1 MPASYCGV
9 PIQSGVIIL
18 EFIQVIVRHDTDR
31 TTQVQPHRL
40 QYLCLFT
47 CPERPATTLAG
58 NSLMILP
65 QVVVHDELN
74 YLTVFQVLIFGRQI
88 FYIMF
93 IVRQYG
99 RMLKIVEI
107 IEPNAAHNEDRC

>member
-1 MPASYCGV
+1 M
-9 PIQSGVIIL
+9 
-18 EFIQVIVRHDTDR
+18 IVTHNTDH
-31 TTQVQPHRL
+31 TT
-40 QYLCLFT
+40 
-47 CPERPATTLAG
+47 
-58 NSLMILP
+58 SLSAVFMLI
-65 QVVVHDELN
+65 VVHDELD
-74 YLTVFQVLIFGRQI
+74 YLTVFQVLIFSGQM

>member
-1 MPASYCGV
+1 M
-9 PIQSGVIIL
+9 
-18 EFIQVIVRHDTDR
+18 IVTHDTDH
-31 TTQVQPHRL
+31 T
-40 QYLCLFT
+40 
-47 CPERPATTLAG
+47 A
-58 NSLMILP
+58 SLSAVFML
-65 QVVVHDELN
+65 VFVHNKLD
-74 YLTVFQVLIFGRQI
+74 YLTVFRVLIFARQM